1 MPYKTILTILSA
13 GPNPLRGLNAAISK
27 AISWDAHLEVLCVG
41 IDAALHSYS
50 YAEISPTLMQGTVVE
65 AQAAARALSQEAKTE
80 LNRQGMQRFTIT
92 PIVTQAGLLP
102 GVIRRHARFCDLV
115 VTPRP
120 YGDDAGPD
128 APSLVE
134 AALFEAGVPVLIV
147 PDGIDAWTT
156 PRRIAV
162 AWNESDE
169 ALAAVNRALPI
180 LVEAETT
187 FITIIDP
194 PQHGPDR
201 SDPGGLL
208 AQYLARHG
216 VRCEVDVL
224 ARSMNRISDHL
235 IRVSTDRDIDLIVMG
250 AYGRARWSEAMFGGA
265 TRDMLEQCTV
275 PVFLAR

>member
-1 MPYKTILTILSA
+1 MTYKTILTILSG
-13 GPNPLRGLNAAISK
+13 GPEPLRGLNAAISK

-41 IDAALHSYS
+41 IDASHHSYS
-50 YAEISPTLMQGTVVE
+50 YAEISPVVIQGSVVE
-65 AQAAARALSQEAKTE
+65 AQAAARALAQEAKAE
-80 LNRQGMQRFTIT
+80 LNRQGLTRCT
-92 PIVTQAGLLP
+92 VTEIASQAGLLP
-102 GVIRRHARFCDLV
+102 GVIRRHARFSDLV
-115 VTPRP
+115 VMPRP
-120 YGDDAGPD
+120 YGGTAGPD
-128 APSLVE
+128 APTLVE

-147 PDGIDAWTT
+147 PDGLDAWVA

-169 ALAAVNRALPI
+169 ALIAVHRALPI
-180 LVEAETT
+180 LAQADST

-208 AQYLARHG
+208 AQFMARHG

-224 ARSMNRISDHL
+224 ARSLPRISDHL
-235 IRVSTDRDIDLIVMG
+235 IRAATDRDIDMVVMG

-265 TRDMLEQCTV
+265 TRDMLEHCPV